1 MKKEHKYAHFGF
13 IALTALGSIGIE
25 KPDEQSVQSAVVS
38 QEKHELVLD
47 KIPEVFPESKI
58 LPNPVPETSFPVF
71 LPLPPK
77 TVTNPQSE
85 VVIFESQKYINEH
98 KDQKVNETKGDL
110 TIVGDEDEYGVHWEN
125 FDFGH
130 NLETV
135 RSHND
140 LIVKYSKKNQLPPDV
155 IAGIIFVES
164 NGFDNGNEKTGVGK
178 MGVMPKGPLLP
189 RRPEAKELLDDE
201 ENISWGT
208 SILEIILHN
217 SDPETGGQEDMF
229 RSVALYNAGHVD
241 LLLLQPHGWY
251 YVKKVFYSIGMKD
264 EFNAYIG
271 RNKIQLED

>member
-1 MKKEHKYAHFGF
+1 MRSKEKIQRASFIGLAVATNILAACSDRGPTEQNQVDSLSTQYSHSLVLERNPFPTPTQPPSTPIPT
-13 IALTALGSIGIE
+13 IAL
-25 KPDEQSVQSAVVS
+25 
-38 QEKHELVLD
+38 
-47 KIPEVFPESKI
+47 
-58 LPNPVPETSFPVF
+58 PVPTRENDYENRQ
-71 LPLPPK
+71 LL
-77 TVTNPQSE
+77 NE
-85 VVIFESQKYINEH
+85 LENES
-98 KDQKVNETKGDL
+98 L
-110 TIVGDEDEYGVHWEN
+110 DEYVVHWNN

-201 ENISWGT
+201 ENISWGS

-217 SDPETGGQEDMF
+217 EDPETGGQEDMF
-229 RSVALYNAGHVD
+229 LAVALYNAGHVD

-251 YVKKVFYSIGMKD
+251 YAKKVFNSIGMKD
-264 EFNAYIG
+264 EFNAYIE
-271 RNKIQLED
+271 RNNIQLED